1 MNAQALNAARQR
13 IMVAIVKI
21 SAATPGQGRAYV
33 DSYLNHVSPTL
44 VTRGDSCFPMSL
56 RRHRTSPDR
65 TQVEG
70 RNYALC
76 FAIGNAIVTYYD
88 AVHYSNSASTSA
100 PETAPANE
108 VNEVL
113 VDETL
118 ERRIRLIESIA
129 EFGVKEFVLDGDVR
143 RGYALQRRENA
154 VPAPKPVQAAGS
166 TPPGGGASRVVAK

>member
-1 MNAQALNAARQR
+1 MNEESLNAARQR
-13 IMVAIVKI
+13 IIVAITKI

-88 AVHYSNSASTSA
+88 AVSLVN
-100 PETAPANE
+100 ANAAAAMPSFE
-108 VNEVL
+108 ESFKNIA
-113 VDETL
+113 DIL
-118 ERRIRLIESIA
+118 ERRIKLVEAIA
-129 EFGVKEFVLDGDVR
+129 EFGVKDFVLDGDIR

-166 TPPGGGASRVVAK
+166 TPPGRGAGSVIPK